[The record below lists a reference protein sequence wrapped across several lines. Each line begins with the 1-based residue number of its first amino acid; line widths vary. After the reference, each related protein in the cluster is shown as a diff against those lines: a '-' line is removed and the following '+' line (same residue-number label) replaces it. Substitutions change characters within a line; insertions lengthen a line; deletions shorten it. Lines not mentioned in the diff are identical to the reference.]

1 MSVWNEY
8 FEFSRKQRAKL
19 LEARNEKSKINYAP
33 SNKREFLSLAPGDK
47 FSSVTLP
54 QPLDTNI
61 NAYLI
66 DVPQVTSEQ
75 ILNSGEVIIH
85 YSTKRNNYGS
95 NNFITSVKRQVRTI
109 RLCNRGITSLDIP
122 DSHSL
127 SVSHL
132 DLSHNKL
139 ESLPECV
146 LRMPNLK
153 RVCIKGN
160 NIGLN
165 LVRAASSFEI
175 IH

>member
-8 FEFSRKQRAKL
+8 FEFSREQRAKL
-19 LEARNEKSKINYAP
+19 LEARNEKSKINYGP
-33 SNKREFLSLAPGDK
+33 SNKREFLNLAPGDK

-54 QPLDTNI
+54 QPLNTNI
-61 NAYLI
+61 DAYFVDL
-66 DVPQVTSEQ
+66 PQVTSEQ

-85 YSTKRNNYGS
+85 YTTKS
-95 NNFITSVKRQVRTI
+95 NKYSSKNFVTSVKREVRTI
-109 RLCNRGITSLDIP
+109 RLCNKGITSLDIP

-146 LRMPNLK
+146 LRMPNLR

-165 LVRAASSFEI
+165 VVRAASSFEI